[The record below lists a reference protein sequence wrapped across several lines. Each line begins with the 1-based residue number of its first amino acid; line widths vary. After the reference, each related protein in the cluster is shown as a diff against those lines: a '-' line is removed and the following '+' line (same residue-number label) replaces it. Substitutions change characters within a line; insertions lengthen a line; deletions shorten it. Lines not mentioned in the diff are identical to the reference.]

1 MTSIFANVE
10 FDGTTLLTGYA
21 LGTFG
26 VVAYVLALFVQSS
39 TGTGS
44 GDLAATAG
52 YATAV
57 IGTPLLAGL
66 TAGNLASTGGYTAG
80 EVLSGYA
87 VGGLIFGV
95 AVGWMNSSI
104 SNTAAGSGTV
114 QHVLIAAALTLSVP
128 LAAVAGAAVGRR
140 IGGSDDVSASAA

>member
-1 MTSIFANVE
+1 MTSGLANVE

-26 VVAYVLALFVQSS
+26 VVAYVLALFAQSS

-44 GDLAATAG
+44 GELVATAG
-52 YATAV
+52 YATAA

-66 TAGNLASTGGYTAG
+66 TAGNLASAG
-80 EVLSGYA
+80 EYAAGDVLTGYA

-104 SNTAAGSGTV
+104 SETAAGSGTA
-114 QHVLIAAALTLSVP
+114 QHVLIAVGLTLSVP

-140 IGGSDDVSASAA
+140 IGGGADASASAA